1 MTKNSLVLIGLF
13 GPTMSSHQ
21 PVEGSS
27 LEEHACAEGDNP
39 GKNQYAVRMIR
50 GQCAPCLIGDG
61 RTKKLAAFHCENTI

>member
-1 MTKNSLVLIGLF
+1 MTKNSLVLIGLL

-39 GKNQYAVRMIR
+39 VKISMQ
-50 GQCAPCLIGDG
+50 
-61 RTKKLAAFHCENTI
+61 FE